1 MNRKGTG
8 EEGFGQMGIGRVSLH
23 REKERLPELAIIFSF
38 LLYGIMEQFISNAF
52 MNLSLLFIGE
62 ILFGVQEG
70 MERSSSMED
79 TGHKGKGFWPWLAG
93 GAVGIGIAGLYL
105 AFVPMK
111 EYVAARLDMVL
122 YVDAQSVQIWTEN
135 EGNTE
140 EGLKGRMEGFRDILA
155 DEETLERAI
164 REAGLEDRILAK
176 ELAAALEISVPVAV
190 QDSGLLDTFRVRI
203 LELYWDMAD
212 EEYGRLLGGILS
224 QATESDSYIIKG
236 NIYIGGIQDEIRYF
250 DY

>member
-1 MNRKGTG
+1 
-8 EEGFGQMGIGRVSLH
+8 
-23 REKERLPELAIIFSF
+23 
-38 LLYGIMEQFISNAF
+38 
-52 MNLSLLFIGE
+52 
-62 ILFGVQEG
+62 
-70 MERSSSMED
+70 MED
-79 TGHKGKGFWPWLAG
+79 TGHKGKGLWPWLAG

-111 EYVAARLDMVL
+111 EYVAARLDTVL

-203 LELYWDMAD
+203 LELYWDIAD

-236 NIYIGGIQDEIRYF
+236 NIYGERVGRSFGEDRIEHISGKEQYF
-250 DY
+250 IEKTGSIVELEHYRDGVFWGLFTAAAVWLAIWLRGFYKSGRQFR